1 MDEGEDHEAMPIA
14 RTPVIDPRT
23 YNALIAA
30 GALGIIHAAFS
41 LHWAAGGEVL
51 AWSLGTDL
59 LDRFRGRE
67 WLLAPIG
74 CIKLCAALAPLMLAR
89 AGWPLR
95 RLTRSACWAGAIV
108 LAGWGGLNT
117 VVAHLVLT
125 GAIRP
130 ESGFD
135 RAGMIGHAY
144 LWDPLFLAW
153 GVALAMGLIASRK
166 RSTKAGTTLTSRQAG
181 H

>member
-1 MDEGEDHEAMPIA
+1 MPIA
-14 RTPVIDPRT
+14 RTPATDPRT
-23 YNALIAA
+23 HRALIAA
-30 GALGIIHAAFS
+30 SVFGGIHAAFS
-41 LHWAAGGEVL
+41 LYWAAGGEVL

-59 LDRFRGRE
+59 LGRFRGRE

-74 CIKLCAALAPLMLAR
+74 TIKLAAALAPLMLAR

-108 LAGWGGLNT
+108 LVGWGGVNT
-117 VVAHLVLT
+117 VVTQLVLAGT
-125 GAIRP
+125 IGP

-135 RAGMIGHAY
+135 RAGMVGHAY

-153 GVALAMGLIASRK
+153 GAALAMGLIASRK
-166 RSTKAGTTLTSRQAG
+166 RSTKAGATLTSRQAG